1 MKDQTSLVESKQV
14 QACIVQKASDV
25 RLAWYLFTSGH
36 CIFTFANLQKL
47 VRCKLEV
54 FNLEE
59 LMRETCW
66 LHARMD
72 TDKTCSSGFET
83 GQWWSITHSNS
94 QWAIILSPTS
104 SSTSYNAPLPSDK
117 VALHIDPL
125 GHCLVHLR
133 EVSLQVFHTRYVL
146 HLRFDPISW
155 WLIGAAKASGLRI
168 A

>member
-36 CIFTFANLQKL
+36 CILTFANLQKL

-66 LHARMD
+66 LHASHTQSHFVID
-72 TDKTCSSGFET
+72 
-83 GQWWSITHSNS
+83 
-94 QWAIILSPTS
+94 ILQCTIAKWQGSPS
-104 SSTSYNAPLPSDK
+104 
-117 VALHIDPL
+117 HRPL
-125 GHCLVHLR
+125 GTLPCAFERGIPASIPHEICPALAIRPNQLMAYWSCQGFR
-133 EVSLQVFHTRYVL
+133 TP
-146 HLRFDPISW
+146 DCTTPIPPPEPQW
-155 WLIGAAKASGLRI
+155 TAKNK
-168 A
+168 